1 MLFRKRV
8 FGSYR
13 KLGQTEIIFNVDR
26 KIRLTRRKSI
36 SVFILPSNHFR
47 KERERERTHRHSL
60 REREREKEGLTDA
73 PQPQT
78 QQRDRTVKFASP
90 ISLFLDL
97 PLPFEPKSTEHHHRW
112 VWVPST
118 SSHSQNPTGQR
129 RVPSRQSSNRHNPN
143 LQPRH
148 RLVGL
153 AQPNWFRNQGR
164 REARF
169 STVRHSQTLTWIVAD
184 LLSRRSAWSI
194 WSLIFFFFCCGG
206 VGGGALVVSVLCGGG
221 FCVDSGRLS
230 MGAGV
235 WIVADFLI

>member
-26 KIRLTRRKSI
+26 KIRLTGCKSI

-47 KERERERTHRHSL
+47 KERKRERERTHRHSL
-60 REREREKEGLTDA
+60 REKEREKEGLTDA

-78 QQRDRTVKFASP
+78 QQRDRTVKFTSP

-97 PLPFEPKSTEHHHRW
+97 LLPFEPKSTEHHHRW

-129 RVPSRQSSNRHNPN
+129 RVPSRQSSNRHNPD

-148 RLVGL
+148 RLVAL
-153 AQPNWFRNQGR
+153 ARPNWFRNQGR
-164 REARF
+164 REARL

-184 LLSRRSAWSI
+184 LLDLFDLW
-194 WSLIFFFFCCGG
+194 FFFF
-206 VGGGALVVSVLCGGG
+206 LL
-221 FCVDSGRLS
+221 
-230 MGAGV
+230 
-235 WIVADFLI
+235 W